1 MEAQLKIRSEK
12 GKVAEKP
19 TSINAQ
25 DGKTQPTRD
34 ERLTASRAV
43 TVFNVVFVSDEKNV
57 QYSFSTQVG
66 IATVWTSEESPCGAV
81 RAW

>member
-1 MEAQLKIRSEK
+1 MEAQVKIRSEK

-25 DGKTQPTRD
+25 DGKTQPTQD

-43 TVFNVVFVSDEKNV
+43 TFFDVVFVSDEKNV
-57 QYSFSTQVG
+57 CSTHS
-66 IATVWTSEESPCGAV
+66 A
-81 RAW
+81 RK